1 MGVPRTCSN
10 CFAEDG
16 LHISFGDFAAE
27 ISHHNTNWC
36 KCGYETPDQMMEDL
50 RKNFK
55 IQFKDPNWVRIA
67 REQLKLNEKKLDAL
81 TKRKISIFLN
91 NLYSSSKRSDLN
103 ISLISKTLSDKIES
117 STNKKQVAQAIQR
130 LKEQGKFSES
140 QLVDYFNR
148 RFPDISKQELGEIYN
163 GKVPEDLT
171 GSKIASNKITIKKDD
186 SHKHIKTKKYRMKYL
201 IKVKKYKV
209 LLSFIIGLIIF
220 LFASIHFAKTN
231 YFELVSN
238 YRLSKSDCFSYGKLM
253 NNYCYTKS
261 INNYPK
267 GALYGLIIG
276 TSFFFLI
283 SFQKKPNNS

>member
-1 MGVPRTCSN
+1 MGMPRTCPN

-16 LHISFGDFAAE
+16 LHFSFGDFVSE
-27 ISHHNTNWC
+27 ISHHNTKWC

-67 REQLKLNEKKLDAL
+67 REQLKLNNKKLDAL
-81 TKRKISIFLN
+81 TKRKISVFLN

-103 ISLISKTLSDKIES
+103 ISLISKTLSDKIKI
-117 STNKKQVAQAIQR
+117 STNKKQVYESIQR
-130 LKEQGKFSES
+130 LKDQGKFSEQ
-140 QLVDYFNR
+140 QLVSYFNR
-148 RFPDISKQELGEIYN
+148 RFSDISVKELGEMYN

-171 GSKIASNKITIKKDD
+171 DSKIASNKITTKKDD
-186 SHKHIKTKKYRMKYL
+186 SYKHIKRKNHTMKYL
-201 IKVKKYKV
+201 IKVSKYKV
-209 LLSFIIGLIIF
+209 LLSFIIGFIIF

-231 YFELVSN
+231 YFELGSN
-238 YRLSKSDCFSYGKLM
+238 NPLSKSYCVSYGKLA
-253 NNYCYTKS
+253 NYCYTKS
-261 INNYPK
+261 VNNYPK

-283 SFQKKPNNS
+283 SFSKKPNNR

>member
-1 MGVPRTCSN
+1 MGMPRTCPN

-16 LHISFGDFAAE
+16 LHFSFGDFVAE
-27 ISHHNTNWC
+27 ISHHNTKWC

-55 IQFKDPNWVRIA
+55 VQFKDPNWVRIA
-67 REQLKLNEKKLDAL
+67 REQLKLNDKELDAL
-81 TKRKISIFLN
+81 TKRKISVFLN

-117 STNKKQVAQAIQR
+117 STNRKQVYQSIQR
-130 LKEQGKFSES
+130 LKEQGKFSEN
-140 QLVDYFNR
+140 QLVNYFNR
-148 RFPDISKQELGEIYN
+148 RFPDISIKDLGEMYT

-171 GSKIASNKITIKKDD
+171 DSKIASNKITTKKDD
-186 SHKHIKTKKYRMKYL
+186 SNKHIKKNNHRMKYL
-201 IKVKKYKV
+201 IKVSKYKV

-231 YFELVSN
+231 YFELGSN
-238 YRLSKSDCFSYGKLM
+238 NPLSKSYCVSYDGKLA
-253 NNYCYTKS
+253 NYCYTKS
-261 INNYPK
+261 VNNYPK

-283 SFQKKPNNS
+283 SFSKKTK

>member
-1 MGVPRTCSN
+1 MGMPRTCPN

-16 LHISFGDFAAE
+16 LHFSFGDFAAE
-27 ISHHNTNWC
+27 ISHHNTKWC
-36 KCGYETPDQMMEDL
+36 KCGYETSDQMMEDL

-67 REQLKLNEKKLDAL
+67 REQLKLNDKKFDAL
-81 TKRKISIFLN
+81 TKRKISVFLN

-117 STNKKQVAQAIQR
+117 STNKKQVYDAITK
-130 LKEQGKFSES
+130 LKQLGKFTEG
-140 QLVDYFNR
+140 QIIQYFNK
-148 RFPDISKQELGEIYN
+148 RFPDISVKDLGEMYM

-171 GSKIASNKITIKKDD
+171 DSKIASNKITTKKDD
-186 SHKHIKTKKYRMKYL
+186 SYKHIKRKNHPMKYL
-201 IKVKKYKV
+201 IKVSKYKV

-231 YFELVSN
+231 YFELGSN
-238 YRLSKSDCFSYGKLM
+238 NPLSKSYCVSYGKLA
-253 NNYCYTKS
+253 NYCYTKS
-261 INNYPK
+261 VNNYPK

-283 SFQKKPNNS
+283 SFQKKPNNR

>member
-27 ISHHNTNWC
+27 ISHHNTKWC

-103 ISLISKTLSDKIES
+103 ITLISKTLSDKIES

-231 YFELVSN
+231 YFELASN
-238 YRLSKSDCFSYGKLM
+238 SLVNKSYCVYKGKL
-253 NNYCYTKS
+253 NNYCYTNS
-261 INNYPK
+261 VNNYPK